1 MVESA
6 GNEEFAYRKIT
17 SLLGIDEVTCRNR
30 YESISQYRLEILDR
44 RTRYSPALRRS
55 SFVTIVIID
64 VSVQSPSWQA
74 RRDIDLVT

>member
-44 RTRYSPALRRS
+44 EIASRALAE
-55 SFVTIVIID
+55 
-64 VSVQSPSWQA
+64 Q
-74 RRDIDLVT
+74 DIAPH